1 METLLA
7 LLFGLLLAAACYLL
21 LARSLPRVI
30 IGLLL
35 LGNAA
40 NLAIIA
46 AGRVA
51 GTAPPLVERG
61 AQALAAGASNPLPQ
75 ALVLTAI
82 VISFGLTAFVM
93 VLAWATWRSEATLD
107 PEALRRAEPAALP
120 STDKQEA
127 AEAEARP

>member
-1 METLLA
+1 MELLLA

-40 NLAIIA
+40 NLSIIA
-46 AGRVA
+46 AGRVS
-51 GTAPPLVERG
+51 GTVPPLVERG

-93 VLAWATWRSEATLD
+93 VLAWATWRAEGTLD
-107 PEALRRAEPAALP
+107 PEALRRAEPTALP
-120 STDKQEA
+120 STDKEAA